1 MEGQLMDI
9 NDCYHEWDFYIDE
22 YLPVSES
29 IQKHHPCKECGLINY
44 SPHNNQLKTGALI
57 VLIKDLFEQSS
68 IMRGRIR
75 IYIDRIKQMKREGI
89 KDDDI
94 IEAIM
99 MEEGGAYFSGRNHY
113 IKN

>member
-1 MEGQLMDI
+1 MDI
-9 NDCYHEWDFYIDE
+9 DDCCHEWDCYIDE

-44 SPHNNQLKTGALI
+44 RPPSTQLKTGALI

-68 IMRGRIR
+68 IARGKIR
-75 IYIDRIKQMKREGI
+75 IYIDRIKQMKRDGV

-99 MEEGGAYFSGRNHY
+99 KEESVGYFSRRKDYTRN
-113 IKN
+113 